1 MHNERYLSNASVY
14 RGPCY
19 PIFPRGVLIRL
30 RMIETKKD
38 AVRLVYRRMCQ
49 ASSFPIPFGQLACFF
64 PILLKVVFYR
74 TMSTLYHT
82 SSSHTGILTIVLRV
96 SLLIDSDTNHGT
108 RHTIS
113 I

>member
-1 MHNERYLSNASVY
+1 MM
-14 RGPCY
+14 
-19 PIFPRGVLIRL
+19 RL
-30 RMIETKKD
+30 TT
-38 AVRLVYRRMCQ
+38 RRVCQ
-49 ASSFPIPFGQLACFF
+49 ASSFPIPFGQLACFLS
-64 PILLKVVFYR
+64 ILCKVVFYR

-96 SLLIDSDTNHGT
+96 LLLIDSDTNHGT

>member
-49 ASSFPIPFGQLACFF
+49 ASSFPIPFGQLVACFF
-64 PILLKVVFYR
+64 SIYFPRSWFIKR
-74 TMSTLYHT
+74 CQHSITLH
-82 SSSHTGILTIVLRV
+82 
-96 SLLIDSDTNHGT
+96 
-108 RHTIS
+108 
-113 I
+113 